1 MPFAHYVM
9 LVELLPVVKK
19 LMLYYSQENTHDT
32 EYLKML
38 FDVSA
43 T

>member
-1 MPFAHYVM
+1 M

-19 LMLYYSQENTHDT
+19 FMLYYSQEKTEDK

-38 FDVSA
+38 FDVRIFA
-43 T
+43 DIQ